1 MINPKAM
8 DADIAQ
14 LETLL
19 HERLGVRGPSFEK
32 RLKRA
37 GRRLPRFARRAG
49 ARIAKARILLTNPRL
64 ARLVDQ
70 PGTAHSI
77 AILRG
82 HLETINAGERRK
94 SLLLGL
100 LGSMV
105 FNLLVLAF
113 LIAALLRWQG
123 VI

>member
-8 DADIAQ
+8 ESDIAK

-49 ARIAKARILLTNPRL
+49 ARIAKAQFLLKNPRL

-94 SLLLGL
+94 SLILGF
-100 LGSMV
+100 LGSVV
-105 FNLLVLAF
+105 FNLLALAF

>member
-1 MINPKAM
+1 MIDPTSL
-8 DADIAQ
+8 DSDIAK
-14 LETLL
+14 LESLL
-19 HERLGVRGPSFEK
+19 QERLGVRGPSFEA

-49 ARIAKARILLTNPRL
+49 DRIAKARILLGNPRL
-64 ARLVDQ
+64 ARLVDK
-70 PGTAHSI
+70 PGTMHSI

-94 SLLLGL
+94 SLILGL

-105 FNLLVLAF
+105 FNLLALVL
-113 LIAALLRWQG
+113 LILVLLRWQG